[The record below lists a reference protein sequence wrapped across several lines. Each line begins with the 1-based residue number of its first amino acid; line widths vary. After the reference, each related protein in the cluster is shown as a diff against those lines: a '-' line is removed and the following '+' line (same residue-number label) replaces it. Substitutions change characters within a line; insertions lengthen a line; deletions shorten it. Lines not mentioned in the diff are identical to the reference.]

1 MQNTHCATRWRRSIA
16 AVVSAWIAACA
27 LVAHAD
33 SPAPFKL
40 RVVGGLAGLSQFTRF
55 EEPFWTQEL
64 QRLSGG
70 KYSADIVPFDRAGV
84 PGVEMLRLLQL
95 GVVPFGTTLLSS
107 LTAQF
112 PQYTAPDLAGLNP
125 DMANLKRSL
134 AAFRPYLEKSLREQH
149 GIEAL
154 AFYTYPAQVLFC
166 KAPIRNLSELSGR
179 RVRVSSAGQA
189 DFISAVGGIPVNTAF
204 AQVVGSFQ
212 AGNIDCAITGTLSGF
227 AVGLAG
233 MTTHLYPI
241 PVTWGVAIFAANLA
255 AWEALPPDLRA
266 LLRRELP
273 KLEASIWDQSAKD
286 TQEGIACSTGA
297 AACALPNKGAMTLVP
312 VSAQDERR
320 SQEIFKATVL
330 PRWLQR
336 CGPRCVD
343 IWNRTLGLD
352 RGMKASA
359 AP

>member
-1 MQNTHCATRWRRSIA
+1 MQNTPCATRWRRSIA
-16 AVVSAWIAACA
+16 VVVSALLAVCVITAR
-27 LVAHAD
+27 AD
-33 SPAPFKL
+33 TPAPFKL
-40 RVVGGLAGLSQFTRF
+40 RVVGGLAGLSQFTRL
-55 EEPFWTQEL
+55 EEPFWTKEL

-70 KYSADIVPFDRAGV
+70 RYSADIVPFDRAGV

-107 LTAQF
+107 LTSQF

-125 DMANLKRSL
+125 DMVSLKRSL

-166 KAPIRNLSELSGR
+166 KAPIGNLSELSGR

-189 DFISAVGGIPVNTAF
+189 DFVGALGGIPVNTAF
-204 AQVVGSFQ
+204 AQIVGSFQ

-227 AVGLAG
+227 TVGLPG
-233 MTTHLYPI
+233 MTSHLYPM
-241 PVTWGVAIFAANLA
+241 PVTWGLAVFAANLA

-273 KLEASIWDQSAKD
+273 KLETSIWEQSTKD
-286 TQEGIACSTGA
+286 TGEGIACSTGA
-297 AACALPNKGAMTLVP
+297 AACTLPHRGSMTLVP

-320 SQEIFKATVL
+320 RQEIFKTTVL

-336 CGPRCVD
+336 CGPRCVE
-343 IWNRTLGLD
+343 IWNKTIGPD
-352 RGMKASA
+352 RGISA
-359 AP
+359 AISP